1 MRATAV
7 RTRNS
12 DRLSTAS
19 LSRSQHQSGR
29 RALFTGIALNIALRA
44 SILFFT
50 LHSVL
55 NADDERYVGK
65 GLSLRNVIILLV
77 WTMVFPALY
86 AIWKKWKTYPVWW
99 DCLYLSIFWLDMLGN
114 WLNFYNVVDNWDL
127 LPHFHGPG
135 AMALI
140 WRGLARRSVLAST
153 GVANMIHAGLEV
165 QEYLGDVL
173 GGTQNVQGAG
183 DTAHD
188 LAAALAGSW
197 AYVGAFTLAQHWRG
211 RKLPPNVPWTQT

>member
-1 MRATAV
+1 V
-7 RTRNS
+7 
-12 DRLSTAS
+12 L
-19 LSRSQHQSGR
+19 L
-29 RALFTGIALNIALRA
+29 LGIALNLALRA

-50 LHSVL
+50 LHSIL
-55 NADDERYVGK
+55 NADDERYAGK
-65 GLSLRNVIILLV
+65 GLSLRNVVILLV
-77 WTMVFPALY
+77 WSMVFPALY
-86 AIWKKWKTYPVWW
+86 AVWKKWKTYPVWY

-114 WLNFYNVVDNWDL
+114 WLNFYNVLDNWDL

-140 WRGLARRSVLAST
+140 WRGLARRSVLAAT

-197 AYVGAFTLAQHWRG
+197 AYVGAFNLVHHWRG
-211 RKLPPNVPWTQT
+211 ARLPPHIA